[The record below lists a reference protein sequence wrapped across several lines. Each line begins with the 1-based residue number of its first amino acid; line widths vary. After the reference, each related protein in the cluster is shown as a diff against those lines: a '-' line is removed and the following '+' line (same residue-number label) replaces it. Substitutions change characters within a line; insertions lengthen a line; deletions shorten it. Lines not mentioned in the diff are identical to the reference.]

1 MIHQFDPVIY
11 PRKVWITYDATCDE
25 LNEFF
30 PEGDG
35 TDEYFRELPKHTD
48 ACVYHVRSKDTL
60 GGLLIRFRGKKN
72 MTSGIM
78 SHEADHCA
86 NGIYAYIGAKVD
98 VMNDETHAYLVEWIV
113 NCCEIVKNKKN
124 EQGTTVSKQ

>member
-35 TDEYFRELPKHTD
+35 TDEYFRELPSYTD
-48 ACVYHVRSKDTL
+48 ASVYHVRSKDKL
-60 GGLLIRFRGKKN
+60 GGLLIRFKIR
-72 MTSGIM
+72 
-78 SHEADHCA
+78 HEADHCA
-86 NGIYAYIGAKVD
+86 NGIFAYIGAKVD
-98 VMNDETHAYLVEWIV
+98 VMNDETHAYLVGWIAK
-113 NCCEIVKNKKN
+113 CCEEVKNKK
-124 EQGTTVSKQ
+124 TKK